1 MSRYYS
7 IIPLFC
13 VLLLSGCAKLPDNY
27 GLYQEPPSPW
37 IVEQNN
43 TRLRSIESLIQ
54 SGKGNAAKQQADSIN
69 MVELTPQQ
77 QAQFNLLSA
86 QILLSFGEAEQA
98 ISKLAITETGQLG
111 INDKIKLYQSEAFAY
126 SLAGNLLESAK
137 ARIALDAF
145 LTKPDERKENQGV
158 ILETLGLLPET
169 VVQNQKTQT
178 ASLPEWMSIA
188 KILASRNQN
197 PAQFNAA
204 LASWRIANS
213 KHPANIYLASVANLP
228 EEYGEIPKSI
238 AILLP
243 ESGPYLDPA
252 KAIKAGFLAAHSR
265 HNSGSSKPALHFYDT
280 EKGKIADLY
289 KQAIKEGAKLVI
301 GPLNKENIQSLANST
316 TLTVPVLAL
325 NHAPNLS
332 KQNLYQFA
340 LSPIDDVA
348 EITQKAALDGHK
360 KALLLVPNNEQGKRI
375 STYIIED
382 WQALGGTI
390 LKKQTYD
397 LSKAGY
403 STAIKNLL
411 GIDESENR
419 AKNVQQAF
427 PTAQYTPHKREDVDA
442 LFLSAYGKEGR
453 VINPQLVQAGGLP
466 VYALPTI
473 YSGLP
478 DPVSDTALNGITF
491 CDTPWLFNGA
501 YSGELSMMSLRDI
514 LNQFPISYIRLVAM
528 GIDAYH
534 LAGKLP
540 SLSTTPYSGA
550 TGNLSLASGNRIR
563 RSLVCAKFAMG
574 QPELIGFTHSP
585 SEGDF
590 GGAGKPG
597 GTTPAAMQ

>member
-1 MSRYYS
+1 MGRNLA
-7 IIPLFC
+7 IVPLFC
-13 VLLLSGCAKLPDNY
+13 MLLLSGCAKLPDNY
-27 GLYQEPPSPW
+27 GLYQEPASPW
-37 IVEQNN
+37 AVEQNN
-43 TRLRSIESLIQ
+43 NRLQSIESLIQ
-54 SGKGNAAKQQADSIN
+54 GGKGNAAKQQADLIN
-69 MVELTPQQ
+69 AAELTPQQ

-98 ISKLAITETGQLG
+98 VSKLAVTETEQLG
-111 INDKIKLYQSEAFAY
+111 INDKIKFYQSEAFAY
-126 SLAGNLLESAK
+126 SLTGNLLESAK

-145 LTKPDERKENQGV
+145 LTKPDERKKNQGI
-158 ILETLGLLPET
+158 ILESLGLLPES
-169 VVQNQKTQT
+169 VVQNQKAETS
-178 ASLPEWMSIA
+178 SLPEWMSIA

-197 PAQFNAA
+197 PAKFNAA
-204 LASWRIANS
+204 LASWRATNLA
-213 KHPANIYLASVANLP
+213 HPATIYLAGVANMP
-228 EEYGEIPKSI
+228 EDNGETPKSI

-265 HNSGSSKPALHFYDT
+265 HNGNGGKPALHFYDT
-280 EKGKIADLY
+280 EKGKTAELY
-289 KQAIKEGAKLVI
+289 QQAVQEGAKLVI
-301 GPLNKENIQSLANST
+301 GPLNKENIQSLAAT

-325 NHAPNLS
+325 NHVPSLS

-348 EITQKAALDGHK
+348 EITQKAALDGRK
-360 KALLLVPNNEQGKRI
+360 KALLLVPDNEQGKRV
-375 STYIIED
+375 SSYIIED
-382 WQALGGTI
+382 WQRLGGAI
-390 LKKQTYD
+390 LQKETYD
-397 LSKAGY
+397 PTKADF

-411 GIDESENR
+411 GVDESENR

-427 PTAQYTPHKREDVDA
+427 PTAQNTPHKRKDVDA

-453 VINPQLVQAGGLP
+453 AINPQLVQAGELP

-478 DPVSDTALNGITF
+478 DLMGDTALNGITF

-501 YSGELSMMSLRDI
+501 YSGELSMISLRDI

-534 LAGKLP
+534 LAGKLS

-550 TGNLSLASGNRIR
+550 TGNLSLASGNRIKR
-563 RSLVCAKFAMG
+563 NLVCAKFVMG

-585 SEGDF
+585 SEGDYSA
-590 GGAGKPG
+590 AGKPLSV
-597 GTTPAAMQ
+597 TPATMQ